1 LVVGTE
7 DNGQTLSILVTKNN
21 QMEWWTQV
29 VKGEPKINTQKA
41 VPENSKLGDLDA
53 DTRQTVEKMMVT
65 SYVMGNPKLDLNMS
79 LQNYIYIY
87 IYYVICMS
95 YLIELRSRTSFESM
109 DHMRILL

>member
-1 LVVGTE
+1 
-7 DNGQTLSILVTKNN
+7 
-21 QMEWWTQV
+21 M

-79 LQNYIYIY
+79 LQ
-87 IYYVICMS
+87 IYYSIRMS

>member
-1 LVVGTE
+1 
-7 DNGQTLSILVTKNN
+7 
-21 QMEWWTQV
+21 M

-65 SYVMGNPKLDLNMS
+65 SYVMRNPKLDLNMS
-79 LQNYIYIY
+79 LQ
-87 IYYVICMS
+87 IYYSIHMS

>member
-1 LVVGTE
+1 
-7 DNGQTLSILVTKNN
+7 
-21 QMEWWTQV
+21 M

-79 LQNYIYIY
+79 LQ
-87 IYYVICMS
+87 IYYSIHMS

-109 DHMRILL
+109 DHMSILL